1 MNITGLSETRWK
13 KEGHFTMGNHTII
26 YSGNGKGGSRGV
38 GIVLDKRLA
47 NSIKG
52 YNAISD
58 RIVMV
63 RRNTQPAPLNINQV
77 YAPTSRSTEEEI
89 ESFYNDLQT
98 VKICVK

>member
-13 KEGHFTMGNHTII
+13 KEDRFIMSNHTII
-26 YSGNGKGGSRGV
+26 HSGNEKGGSKGV

-52 YNAISD
+52 HNAISD

-63 RRNTQPAPLNINQV
+63 RLNTKPAPLNIIQV
-77 YAPTSRSTEEEI
+77 
-89 ESFYNDLQT
+89 
-98 VKICVK
+98 